1 MISIY
6 DVLGPKWAQ
15 YKLYDDNTLS
25 TGGLSRE
32 EETLGEFLSNTDIDQ
47 YDSVALVQSELKM
60 CGIHEIKEIDRYV
73 EELIQQ
79 KIWDIEEEFDVKLDY
94 NWDYKY

>member
-6 DVLGPKWAQ
+6 DVLGPNWAQ

-32 EETLGEFLSNTDIDQ
+32 EETLGEFLADTDINQ
-47 YDSVALVQSELKM
+47 YDSVNELQAELKR
-60 CGIHEIKEIDRYV
+60 CGLQEIYEIDKYINEQV
-73 EELIQQ
+73 FQ
-79 KIWDIEEEFDVKLDY
+79 KIWDIEEEFGVDINF
-94 NWDYKY
+94 NWDYHY